1 VANTD
6 DLLQTPT
13 HLGAAKSQGQL
24 QGFADEVL
32 SALFAVKPQLCN
44 QKFELKLN
52 DVRFVSHPTLIPQ
65 KEQRSGPMAKQQ
77 MLIAIAAFAYY
88 APSYFHKFFVDV
100 SSTISTRFAHNF
112 PLLKN

>member
-1 VANTD
+1 VAHVD

-13 HLGAAKSQGQL
+13 HLGASQGQGQL

-52 DVRFVSHPTLIPQ
+52 DVRFVSHLI
-65 KEQRSGPMAKQQ
+65 
-77 MLIAIAAFAYY
+77 
-88 APSYFHKFFVDV
+88 VDV
-100 SSTISTRFAHNF
+100 LSTIFTRFAHNF
-112 PLLKN
+112 PLLRN

>member
-52 DVRFVSHPTLIPQ
+52 DVRFVSHPTLIP
-65 KEQRSGPMAKQQ
+65 AKR
-77 MLIAIAAFAYY
+77 AENF
-88 APSYFHKFFVDV
+88 
-100 SSTISTRFAHNF
+100 STRWDLVCSGASGAIT
-112 PLLKN
+112 